1 VIIEEELQ
9 HLLQIVHPLYEEIH
23 QQRAHL
29 LDLETVP
36 LARDMYKQALKL
48 EEEQLSLLQKRKQA
62 LEEERSILQRSREA
76 VRSRQTILSTRR
88 HRPNFSTWNTSPLI
102 SVREVQNQTT
112 IDRVQIQ
119 KLINRW
125 KFFWKI
131 DPTIIGQFNR
141 IVVNVERPIGEALIL
156 LNWSLYQEGIYAGE
170 GPVSHLE
177 RLKQWHQALM
187 EYHVW
192 LDAEFHTQ
200 QERFQGL
207 LPVWEIWRQR
217 DLPDGN
223 ERWQLLI
230 EHTRQAKQAE
240 IVRFTQEINE
250 TSQEII
256 RIKEEEQV

>member
-1 VIIEEELQ
+1 MIIEEELQ
-9 HLLQIVHPLYEEIH
+9 HLLQIVRPLYEEIH
-23 QQRAHL
+23 QKRAHL

-48 EEEQLSLLQKRKQA
+48 EEEQLSLLQKRKQV
-62 LEEERSILQRSREA
+62 LEEERSILQP
-76 VRSRQTILSTRR
+76 RQTILSTRR
-88 HRPNFSTWNTSPLI
+88 HRPNFSTWNASPLI
-102 SVREVQNQTT
+102 SVREEQKQTT

-125 KFFWKI
+125 RFFWKI
-131 DPTIIGQFNR
+131 DPTVIGQFNR

-177 RLKQWHQALM
+177 RLKQWHQALI
-187 EYHVW
+187 EYNVW
-192 LDAEFHTQ
+192 LNAEFHTQ
-200 QERFQGL
+200 QVRFQGL

-230 EHTRQAKQAE
+230 ERTRQAKQAE

-250 TSQEII
+250 ISQEIM
-256 RIKEEEQV
+256 RIKEEQQA